1 MKAQKRTETSLSAAS
16 IRGASRRMRSGQS
29 GHLYRDR
36 WPERRIG
43 LALLLGALIVVAGCN
58 QGAPSAGYAPTAP
71 SAATTS
77 ATATASAGS
86 SATAT
91 VTAVTVA
98 TATATAGGV
107 TLGAAPQNCAS
118 AATLTFIDSSI
129 GSGVGESPIWG
140 VGVSGPPATLRLG
153 ANAKLAANGW
163 QGQLTIV
170 AKVHAPGPLVLQGQ
184 LIQGNYPPVWF
195 QYGTQQAT
203 TEIGLNLTQ
212 PGPGST
218 SAYEKYPTTIWV
230 PQAGCYQIIA
240 DWPTGSWSAV
250 IGIGR

>member
-1 MKAQKRTETSLSAAS
+1 MKAQKRTETSLSAAT
-16 IRGASRRMRSGQS
+16 IRGASRRMGSRQS

-36 WPERRIG
+36 WPERHVG
-43 LALLLGALIVVAGCN
+43 LALLLGALIMVAGCG
-58 QGAPSAGYAPTAP
+58 QGAPSAGYAPTSP

-91 VTAVTVA
+91 AVTVA
-98 TATATAGGV
+98 TTTATPGGV
-107 TLGAAPQNCAS
+107 TLGAAPPNCAS
-118 AATLTFIDSSI
+118 ASTLTFIDSSI
-129 GSGVGESPIWG
+129 GSGVGVSPIWG
-140 VGVSGPPATLRLG
+140 VGVSGPQATLHLG
-153 ANAKLAANGW
+153 SNAKLTANGW
-163 QGQLTIV
+163 QSQLTFV

-203 TEIGLNLTQ
+203 TEIGLDLTH

-218 SAYEKYPTTIWV
+218 SAFEKYPTTIWV

-240 DWPTGSWSAV
+240 NWPTGSWSAV
-250 IGIGR
+250 IGIGS